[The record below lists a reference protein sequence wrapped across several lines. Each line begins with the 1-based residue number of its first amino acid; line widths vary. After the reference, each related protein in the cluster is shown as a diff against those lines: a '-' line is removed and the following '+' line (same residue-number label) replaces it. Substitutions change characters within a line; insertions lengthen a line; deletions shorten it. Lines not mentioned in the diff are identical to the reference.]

1 MLLRM
6 TEPTLHAGGCHCQA
20 VRYQVTIAADKA
32 MGCNCSM
39 CAKKGTLLSF
49 VSPDVFTLESGE
61 DNLTDYQFN
70 KHNIHHLFC
79 KTCGV
84 TSFARGT
91 RRDGAPMIA
100 INVRCLD
107 GFDLDAVTVKMVD
120 GKSF

>member
-1 MLLRM
+1 M
-6 TEPTLHAGGCHCQA
+6 TEPTLHHGGCHCQT
-20 VRYQVTIAADKA
+20 VRYEVTIAADAA

-39 CAKKGTLLSF
+39 CARKGSLLAF
-49 VSPDVFTLESGE
+49 VEPAAFTLTSGE

-70 KHNIHHLFC
+70 QHNIHHLFC

-91 RRDGAPMIA
+91 KHDGVPVIA

-107 GFDLDAVTVKMVD
+107 GFDLAAVTVNMVD
-120 GKSF
+120 GRSF

>member
-1 MLLRM
+1 M
-6 TEPTLHAGGCHCQA
+6 TEPTLHGGGCHCQK
-20 VRYQVTIAADKA
+20 VRYEVNIAADAA

-39 CAKKGTLLSF
+39 CSKKGTLFSF
-49 VSPDVFTLESGE
+49 VEPSAFTLKSGE

-79 KTCGV
+79 KSCGV

-91 RRDGAPMIA
+91 KRDGSPMIA

-120 GKSF
+120 GRSF

>member
-1 MLLRM
+1 M
-6 TEPTLHAGGCHCQA
+6 TEPTLHHGGCHCQK
-20 VRYQVTIAADKA
+20 VRYTVNIAADTA

-39 CAKKGTLLSF
+39 CSKKGSLLSF
-49 VSPDVFTLESGE
+49 VAPEAFTLESGE

-70 KHNIHHLFC
+70 RHTIHHLFC

-91 RRDGAPMIA
+91 RRDGSPMIA

>member
-1 MLLRM
+1 M
-6 TEPTLHAGGCHCQA
+6 TEPTLHHGGCHCQK
-20 VRYQVTIAADKA
+20 VRFEVNIAADSA

-39 CAKKGTLLSF
+39 CAKKGSLLSF
-49 VSPDVFTLESGE
+49 VGAEAFTLKSGE
-61 DNLTDYQFN
+61 DNLTDYLFN
-70 KHNIHHLFC
+70 KHTIHHLFC

-91 RRDGAPMIA
+91 RRDGTPMVA

-107 GFDLDAVTVKMVD
+107 DFDLDAVTVKMVD

>member
-1 MLLRM
+1 M
-6 TEPTLHAGGCHCQA
+6 TEPTLHAGGCHCQK
-20 VRYQVTIAADKA
+20 VRYEVTIAADTG
-32 MGCNCSM
+32 MGCNCSI
-39 CAKKGTLLSF
+39 CSKKGTLLSF
-49 VSPDVFTLESGE
+49 VEPEAFTLQSGE

-70 KHNIHHLFC
+70 RHNIHHLFC

-84 TSFARGT
+84 ASFAKGT